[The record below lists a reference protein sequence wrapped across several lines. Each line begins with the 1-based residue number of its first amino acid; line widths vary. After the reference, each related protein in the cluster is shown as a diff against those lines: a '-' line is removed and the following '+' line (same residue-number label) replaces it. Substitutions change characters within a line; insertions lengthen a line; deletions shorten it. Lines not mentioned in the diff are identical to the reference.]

1 MYITTIRTMF
11 LGHSFSREKKWFY
24 DLCETRLISSLLAL
38 SSARAKLS
46 ACVCATTSGTSDP
59 LTLLRGNLQHV
70 VLVSLFSSIVLFHHS
85 SYPASSSLHSSFK
98 LTKKLSTDAFLF
110 INYSL
115 ASYLPPQHGRY
126 HLNNR
131 GTKALYRS
139 YRGAI
144 MFLSFIITYW

>member
-11 LGHSFSREKKWFY
+11 LGHSFSRQNKWFY
-24 DLCETRLISSLLAL
+24 DLYETRLISSLLAL

-98 LTKKLSTDAFLF
+98 FTKKLSTDAFLF
-110 INYSL
+110 IIYSL

-126 HLNNR
+126 QCF
-131 GTKALYRS
+131 Y
-139 YRGAI
+139 
-144 MFLSFIITYW
+144 F